1 VNSFKKNNFE
11 ILLAE
16 DNKVDIAVVK
26 ESLKEVFTLNNL
38 SIVENGEDAIKYLK
52 KEDKYRN
59 MPRPDIII
67 LDLNL
72 PKYNGR
78 DILTKIKNDDDLK
91 SIPIIVLTT
100 SDDENDILDTYNL
113 HANCYIIKPVEF
125 RKFEELLKQVLN
137 FWFNVVQLPK
147 AKQ

>member
-1 VNSFKKNNFE
+1 VNYLKKQNFE

-16 DNKVDIAVVK
+16 DNKVDIAVIK
-26 ESLKEVFTLNNL
+26 ESLKEVLTLNNL
-38 SIVENGEDAIKYLK
+38 SIVENGEDAIQYLK
-52 KEDKYRN
+52 NEGKYKN
-59 MPRPDIII
+59 MPRPDLII

-72 PKYNGR
+72 PKFNGR
-78 DILTKIKNDDDLK
+78 DILAKIKNDNDLK
-91 SIPIIVLTT
+91 SIPVVLLTT
-100 SDDENDILDTYNL
+100 SEDESDIMDCYNL

-147 AKQ
+147 A